1 MGELMRTACHSER
14 EEPSRRREEGELSR
28 RDFLRLGASAGFG
41 LTLGSIAKA
50 PAIHA
55 AEPPRI
61 RSRPTLGR
69 TGLVVPDIGFG
80 SFALR
85 GDERLVLHALERGI
99 THFDTAESYSD
110 GEAERTLGRAL
121 RGRRDQVTLTS
132 KYAAQASDSADE
144 QMAVLE
150 RSLRRLQT
158 DHIDLY
164 LNHAV
169 NDVARLQNAGWL
181 EFVERAKAQGKIR
194 FAGMSGHG
202 PRLGQCLEHALD
214 RGIVD
219 AVLVAYNFSQEPGFR
234 ERLKNYA
241 WDLASRFDVVAPQQ
255 KLPALLHRAHA
266 QGVGVMVMKTLK
278 GARLNDM
285 RPYEVGGASFAQA
298 AMRWVLSVR
307 EVDALV
313 VTMKST
319 AMVDEYVAASGWRS
333 AHAADFPLLARYEA
347 LNGSSQC
354 QPGCGA
360 CAGSCPHGVPI
371 SDVLRARMYQVDY
384 GEPALAA
391 QAYAALGADASACL
405 SCAEP
410 SCLAACPSRI
420 DIQRLGVDAH
430 WMLRPAER
438 GVS

>member
-1 MGELMRTACHSER
+1 MRTACHNER
-14 EEPSRRREEGELSR
+14 EDPSRRREVGGLSR

-41 LTLGSIAKA
+41 LTLGSIAAA
-50 PAIHA
+50 PASRA

-85 GDERLVLHALERGI
+85 GDERLVHHALERGI

-132 KYAAQASDSADE
+132 KYAAEASDSADE

-150 RSLRRLQT
+150 GSLRRLQT

-169 NDVARLQNAGWL
+169 NDVARLQNPGWL

-202 PRLGQCLEHALD
+202 PRLGECLEHALD

-234 ERLKNYA
+234 ERLKDYA

-285 RPYEVGGASFAQA
+285 RPYEMGGASFAQA
-298 AMRWVLSVR
+298 AMRWVLSSPD
-307 EVDALV
+307 VDALV
-313 VTMKST
+313 VTMKSA

-333 AHAADFPLLARYEA
+333 AHADDLPLLARYEA
-347 LNGSSQC
+347 LFGDSQC

-371 SDVLRARMYQVDY
+371 SDVLRARMYDVDY

-391 QAYAALGADASACL
+391 RAYAALGAGAAACL
-405 SCAEP
+405 ACAEP

-420 DIQRLGVDAH
+420 PIRRLGMDAH
-430 WMLRPAER
+430 HRL
-438 GVS
+438 GNG